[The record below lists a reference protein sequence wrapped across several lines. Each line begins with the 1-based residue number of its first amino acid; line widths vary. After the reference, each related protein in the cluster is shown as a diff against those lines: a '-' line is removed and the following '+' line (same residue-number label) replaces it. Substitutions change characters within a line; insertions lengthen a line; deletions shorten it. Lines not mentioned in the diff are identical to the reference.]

1 MNGLVSSLK
10 LEITQEAD
18 LSSDVQQHSQ
28 LTQRTTSD
36 QQESSELLLR
46 TSRRALG
53 DVDWDRNGGA
63 TNLRNE
69 PKPLRGGKQ
78 VRVLVDIHD
87 E

>member
-10 LEITQEAD
+10 LELAQEAD

-36 QQESSELLLR
+36 QQKSSELLLR

-53 DVDWDRNGGA
+53 NVDRDRNGGTA
-63 TNLRNE
+63 NLRNE
-69 PKPLRGGKQ
+69 PKSFRGGKQ